1 VWVVGSQEA
10 ADTDAP
16 PEFPG
21 FAKGLW
27 HVRTKAEHSGTVNPL
42 DRIGEAPDI
51 PPHWTV
57 WEGLAMD
64 WRRWPLI
71 VGAVPLILEVWRWID
86 HALEWGEHV
95 EFISHHSNKIKEVWA
110 MIFAPPWWINMPLL
124 IAGFAHMVGFKT
136 TLSATGDAYQQCG

>member
-1 VWVVGSQEA
+1 
-10 ADTDAP
+10 
-16 PEFPG
+16 
-21 FAKGLW
+21 
-27 HVRTKAEHSGTVNPL
+27 
-42 DRIGEAPDI
+42 
-51 PPHWTV
+51 
-57 WEGLAMD
+57 MD